1 MLGGSSLGVGEL
13 LDIVILLVL
22 NSEMLHAVRG
32 FRKPHGLRE
41 DFEELLIGIQVP
53 LPKQSH
59 VEVQG
64 PLYVVPYD
72 SGSVC

>member
-32 FRKPHGLRE
+32 FRKPHGLR
-41 DFEELLIGIQVP
+41 VP
-53 LPKQSH
+53 KST
-59 VEVQG
+59 
-64 PLYVVPYD
+64 D
-72 SGSVC
+72 